1 MFFKLRTKDWDSTYL
16 YRKVPELL
24 DPREPHPRSPE
35 HLNHLHGMAVPL
47 HQVFLHL
54 LDGDSPICP
63 ALPLLQLNLHAMQ
76 WKQKNTDLVHLLDD
90 VFRCYLDVSIDHP
103 LPLPRYQ
110 ITTSLRKVV
119 LTRNLASSS
128 TSSNS
133 SSFERGH
140 SILSAIHKI

>member
-1 MFFKLRTKDWDSTYL
+1 MLIFFKLLTKDLDSTYL
-16 YRKVPELL
+16 YRNVPELL
-24 DPREPHPRSPE
+24 HPREPHPRSPE

-47 HQVFLHL
+47 HQVLLHL
-54 LDGDSPICP
+54 LDGDSPICL
-63 ALPLLQLNLHAMQ
+63 ALPFLQLNLHAMQ

-128 TSSNS
+128 TSS
-133 SSFERGH
+133 SFERGH